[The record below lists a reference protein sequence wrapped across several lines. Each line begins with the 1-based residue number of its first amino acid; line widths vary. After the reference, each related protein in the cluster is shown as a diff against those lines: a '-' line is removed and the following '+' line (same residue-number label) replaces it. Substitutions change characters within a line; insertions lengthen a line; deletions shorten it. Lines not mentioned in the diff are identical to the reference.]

1 MICELKYSTIYQTAT
16 GARAAKKL
24 RKLLRAFI
32 YKTCVSEEDKGQ
44 TAETP
49 VTSKRRTADV
59 ALDGAAADADA
70 AV

>member
-1 MICELKYSTIYQTAT
+1 M
-16 GARAAKKL
+16 L

-44 TAETP
+44 AAETP